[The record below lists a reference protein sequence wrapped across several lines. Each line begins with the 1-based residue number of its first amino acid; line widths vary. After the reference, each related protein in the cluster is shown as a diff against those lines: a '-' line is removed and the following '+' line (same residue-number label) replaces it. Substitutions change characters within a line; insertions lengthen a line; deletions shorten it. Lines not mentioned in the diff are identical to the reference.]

1 MHVNFKL
8 FRVAFSKRVKRP
20 QISTDFAWKGDKIQ
34 VQTISCKRKEF
45 ESTGGNESL
54 KIYTC
59 NVILNDYV

>member
-34 VQTISCKRKEF
+34 VQTISCKRKEC
-45 ESTGGNESL
+45 ESTGVI
-54 KIYTC
+54 KISIC
-59 NVILNDYV
+59 VGLF